1 LDIAKGSYVF
11 ATKYNDGD
19 PGDAWAVG
27 YYIGPA
33 EDRPGRHLVGDKNGN
48 LFYGPKGFVRVR
60 ANLRDDVGRW
70 LIEHSKILEAS
81 PPGSI
86 NMWTMLTYHAFG
98 DADDRSTGVGRT
110 K

>member
-1 LDIAKGSYVF
+1 MDIAKGSYVF

-33 EDRPGRHLVGDKNGN
+33 ENRPGRHLVGDKCGK
-48 LFYGPKGFVRVR
+48 LFYGPKGFIRIR
-60 ANLRDDVGRW
+60 ANLNADVGRW
-70 LIEHSKILEAS
+70 LVENSKVLEAS

-86 NMWTMLTYHAFG
+86 NMWAMLTDMAFG
-98 DADDRSTGVGRT
+98 DGDERETGTGVIS
-110 K
+110 